1 MNSFIVDIR
10 IVFEYLIIF
19 SSSSILIIGVFLSLY
34 SSSNFCVLF
43 LYDAFHLLF
52 KCFSSVLLILNIFEL
67 ILSIC
72 TISLYGNLNCDTLEI
87 YGEFTGNG
95 EVRELQVCKGGKVK
109 GSLSYNTIVVEVGAI
124 ISGPMKPIDKDP
136 VLLIENK

>member
-1 MNSFIVDIR
+1 MKNFFRKVA
-10 IVFEYLIIF
+10 FG
-19 SSSSILIIGVFLSLY
+19 IGPNEKVPNDPLNWSLNQINQIPELSWKGKI
-34 SSSNFCVLF
+34 
-43 LYDAFHLLF
+43 D
-52 KCFSSVLLILNIFEL
+52 
-67 ILSIC
+67 
-72 TISLYGNLNCDTLEI
+72 GNLNCDTLEI

-95 EVRELQVCKGGKVK
+95 EVRVLQVCKGGKVK

>member
-1 MNSFIVDIR
+1 MC
-10 IVFEYLIIF
+10 LINLW
-19 SSSSILIIGVFLSLY
+19 SI
-34 SSSNFCVLF
+34 
-43 LYDAFHLLF
+43 DAFFLDTDGRKL
-52 KCFSSVLLILNIFEL
+52 
-67 ILSIC
+67 
-72 TISLYGNLNCDTLEI
+72 NLNCDTLEI